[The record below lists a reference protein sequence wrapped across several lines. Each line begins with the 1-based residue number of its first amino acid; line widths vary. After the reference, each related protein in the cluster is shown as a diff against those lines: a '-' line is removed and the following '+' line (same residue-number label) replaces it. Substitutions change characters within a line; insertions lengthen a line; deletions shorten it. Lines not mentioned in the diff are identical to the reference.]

1 MQKLLHVV
9 IKTVYKMKNNTELRY
24 FLWIVLLVLVSAC
37 AQISSPTGGK
47 SDNKPPK
54 IKLANPANESVNFTA
69 KKVEIEFDEY
79 IQLNGLS
86 EQLIISPPL
95 KKTPE
100 FKIKNKSIVFDIK
113 DTLKPNTTYTFNFGN
128 TIGDITE
135 SNKVE
140 NFQYVFSTGSVIDS
154 LSITGTI
161 KDALTGEGQKGFA
174 VLLYK
179 IDDIK
184 TDSFFTKQTP
194 SYFAKTNDKGAYTIK
209 NLARATYKLVA
220 LKDINANYLFDSPE
234 EIIAFLSTEI
244 TLQKQ
249 INDVDLFSFK
259 EEPKKVF
266 VKSAS
271 TDGFGKIIIVV
282 NKSHQNISVEE
293 LKPTTNFNNNIQEI
307 AANKD
312 SITIWMPN
320 QNTDSLFLK
329 VLVNNVVI
337 DTVNLRLQKK
347 LDKKEPASARGK
359 ANANTFL
366 FEVTKTN
373 ISANTKELFNLYNPI
388 YLQFKQPIKEANFSG
403 ITVSKGKVTV
413 PCSVKFTDKNKRILH
428 IEAAFMAD
436 SSYTLYLPKQS
447 FIDVFSL
454 SNDSLVYKLTLQNP
468 DNYGK
473 IKLEITAAEKSY
485 ILQLLTKDNKLIKEV
500 LFKGNFSFVMNNLLP
515 QSYQIK
521 VIEDDNNNLRWDTGN
536 FYEKKQAEKIY
547 IFSKP
552 LDVRANW
559 DLEEKWEIK

>member
-1 MQKLLHVV
+1 
-9 IKTVYKMKNNTELRY
+9 MKNNTELRY